1 MHAVCQLVHDACTY
15 LKCINS
21 NHFISFCR
29 INKAEPR
36 DFKQSK
42 MSSINIYGVQ
52 AHTWSTILDIIG
64 IIERF
69 GNVNKIKMSGSH
81 LKIYMDSY
89 LSAMKGKFYL
99 EKIKLDKDLNIV
111 IKVDNP
117 LLYEVDK
124 VCDHFSDLV

>member
-1 MHAVCQLVHDACTY
+1 
-15 LKCINS
+15 
-21 NHFISFCR
+21 
-29 INKAEPR
+29 
-36 DFKQSK
+36 